1 MRISRYTLVVGLFIC
16 TIGLLTAVVAEE
28 KELGRNIFVV
38 GFFTGA
44 FSAVS
49 IILASSS
56 LGEIAAS
63 LKIAAGGFGL
73 IIVGHLARVAFD
85 ADDGIASALYYVGL
99 VVMLIGILV
108 GGITITF
115 RR

>member
-1 MRISRYTLVVGLFIC
+1 MRIPRYTLVLGLIIC
-16 TIGLLTAVVAEE
+16 AIGLLTAVVAEE
-28 KELGRNIFVV
+28 RELGRNIFVV

-56 LGEIAAS
+56 LGKIAAS

-73 IIVGHLARVAFD
+73 IIVGHLARLAFD
-85 ADDGIASALYYVGL
+85 TGDGIASALYYIGL
-99 VVMLIGILV
+99 GVMLIGILF